1 MGTDEVRTQG
11 EQKLFEATPVL
22 ESLAKQR
29 DQLLGDVHAAATLA
43 LGEGE
48 DPGGVLVTTGA
59 GGTVLAD
66 ARFSDKGQG
75 TFERGPKGRELG
87 KKVPVEQLKSGRLD
101 IHEVCIYYH
110 IHTMQAK
117 KMKKMIFI

>member
-1 MGTDEVRTQG
+1 MGTDEVRAQG

-43 LGEGE
+43 LGERE

-66 ARFSDKGQG
+66 AGFSNQSQG
-75 TFERGPKGRELG
+75 AFERGPERREQGEEVLLQECESR
-87 KKVPVEQLKSGRLD
+87 KVGVHV
-101 IHEVCIYYH
+101 ICISH
-110 IHTMQAK
+110 NIHTLQVK
-117 KMKKMIFI
+117 K